1 MNFVKYIIGAF
12 VAVGGLANAETLD
25 KSQISHDAKWL
36 VHLDVDSIKESFIG
50 GRILNIA
57 LTEMEKGNEGSIQF
71 DLEALLDEVYSV
83 TAYGTSFD
91 QKPEDNSVLILRSSE
106 RFRSIV
112 DAFIL
117 SSGWLEDEDGA
128 KEIQG
133 APYPTYL
140 FGDEVHVSFPT
151 EDLALASKSLAQI
164 EKAMGVINGEMES
177 MDDTDSDLTLSKEN
191 GFFFIATANG
201 INDIDNIPPQA
212 RVLQKATGGQLSL
225 GEEDEIFVSN
235 ITLSTTGPT
244 VSDQLYRIIQGMI
257 ALASFTEIGNES
269 LALLTR
275 NISVTKGQDF
285 VSVDLR
291 YPSAEIEK
299 LMVNMAKEG
308 GNLQARQKPKIDYDQ
323 AVEDGIGG
331 EEIGVVNIDA
341 KADNGNLP
349 RNATDSDPES
359 FWGSRART
367 WIRLELESPS
377 LVREVQIAWKN
388 GLEGRHRFIVQ
399 TSQDG
404 AKWINVIHRR
414 AAGGSNQLESYN
426 IPDTPTSWIRILC
439 EGKGGDRRNIQI
451 SDLRIIGQK
460 DYVAPEP
467 EPESSAG

>member
-1 MNFVKYIIGAF
+1 MNFAKYIIGAF
-12 VAVGGLANAETLD
+12 VAMGGLANAETLD

-36 VHLDVDSIKESFIG
+36 VHLDADAIKESFIG
-50 GRILNIA
+50 GRILEMA
-57 LTEMEKGNEGSIQF
+57 LAEMENEGSIHF
-71 DLEALLDEVYSV
+71 DLEGLIDEVYSV

-91 QKPEDNSVLILRSSE
+91 QDPEENSVLILRSSE

-117 SSGWLEDEDGA
+117 SSGLLEDEDGA
-128 KEIQG
+128 EEIQE

-140 FGDEVHVSFPT
+140 FSDEVHVSFPK

-164 EKAMGVINGEMES
+164 KKAMRVIEGETES
-177 MDDTDSDLTLSKEN
+177 MDDADSDLTLSKEN
-191 GFFFIATANG
+191 GFFFIATASG
-201 INDIDNIPPQA
+201 INDIDDIPPKA
-212 RVLQKATGGQLSL
+212 RVLQKATGVQLSL
-225 GEEDEIFVSN
+225 GEEEEIFVSN

-257 ALASFTEIGNES
+257 ALASFTEIGDES

-291 YPSAEIEK
+291 YPSANIEK
-299 LMVNMAKEG
+299 LMMNLAQQG
-308 GNLQARQKPKIDYDQ
+308 GNLQARQKPKIDYDK
-323 AVEDGIGG
+323 AVEDGVGG
-331 EEIGVVNIDA
+331 EAIGVANVDA

-349 RNATDSDPES
+349 RNATDADPET

-404 AKWINVIHRR
+404 AKWTNVIHRR
-414 AAGGSNQLESYN
+414 AAGGSDQLESYN
-426 IPDTPTSWIRILC
+426 IPDTATSWIRILC
-439 EGKGGDRRNIQI
+439 EGKGGDRRSIQI
-451 SDLRIIGQK
+451 SDLRIFGQR
-460 DYVAPEP
+460 DYVASEP
-467 EPESSAG
+467 ENSDE